1 MNKKLIINADD
12 YGICPS
18 VNYAVENLIKAGKL
32 QDVSVL
38 ANFPLFENA
47 VDFLLRHPDCS
58 VGIHLNVVEGS
69 AVFAAA
75 DKLKILLGGDGRFV
89 NLNRVLMRYARAPF
103 AVSKAVEAEWRAQ
116 IEILLNSGLKIS
128 HADSHQHIHAFP
140 PFWNIL
146 TKLCREYGISA
157 ARQPSEQNEIRLRRA
172 AGFALRQA
180 ANVSRTF
187 SPNRNLSLN
196 NHFLGFKRVGIYG
209 ETEMVADVRNLK
221 NGVTELCVHPSLDDG
236 IPYPAIRGTL
246 EYEALSGSKL
256 WKQIVE
262 SEIELTTWAKFSNA
276 EARKN

>member
-18 VNYAVENLIKAGKL
+18 VNYAIENLIKAGKL
-32 QDVSVL
+32 RDVSVL
-38 ANFPLFENA
+38 TNFSLFEKA
-47 VDFLLRHPDCS
+47 ADFLLRQPDCS
-58 VGIHLNVVEGS
+58 VGIHLNVVEGI
-69 AVFAAA
+69 AVAPAN
-75 DKLKILLGGDGRFV
+75 KVKILLGNDGKFV
-89 NLNRVLMRYARAPF
+89 NLNQILLRYCRAPF
-103 AVSKAVEAEWRAQ
+103 AVAKAVEAEWRAQ

-140 PFWNIL
+140 PFWKIL
-146 TKLCREYGISA
+146 VKLCGDYGISA
-157 ARQPSEQNEIRLRRA
+157 ARLPCEENEIRLRRA

-180 ANVSRTF
+180 ANVSKTLF
-187 SPNRNLSLN
+187 PNRNLSLN

-209 ETEMVADVRNLK
+209 ETEMVADVKNLK
-221 NGVTELCVHPSLDDG
+221 NGVTELCVHPSLDDE

-262 SEIELTTWAKFSNA
+262 SEIEITTWVKFSNA